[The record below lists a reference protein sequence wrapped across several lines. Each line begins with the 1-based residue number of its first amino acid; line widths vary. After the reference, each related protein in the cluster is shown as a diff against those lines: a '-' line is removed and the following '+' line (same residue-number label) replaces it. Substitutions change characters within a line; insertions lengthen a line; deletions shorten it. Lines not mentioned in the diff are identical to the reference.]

1 MALGWHLLL
10 PVLLAVFSSIDATD
24 AAAVDPP
31 LPPGRV
37 LLDSAPES
45 FRLTGDA
52 AGQAQAKIISASGP
66 GFDRAWQIAVRKQ
79 PLAEYQIQMAAR
91 MDEKLHAGDSVLL
104 TVWARSSASS
114 GPEGQ
119 GCVGLVVEQSAD
131 PYDKV
136 FSRRF
141 TIGSDWQRLDVAAK
155 ITPNFSRTPMQA
167 VLRLGYFPQTVE
179 IGGVELREFDPSV
192 PLAKL
197 PQTPMTYRGRE
208 AGAAWRQEAE
218 QRINSLRK
226 SMLTV
231 RVTDSAGNPVSE
243 ADVHVHMLRQ
253 AFTFGCVYNDG
264 RFPAGGGDSPDDL
277 AYQEHFTEMFNTG
290 VDEAGMKWPGW
301 EDPAKQ
307 QAALRALAWMRD
319 HGIAVRGHNLVWPG
333 WKRLPA
339 DLRAMASDPAGL
351 EQRIDDHIR
360 DEVSA
365 LAGKVTEWDV
375 INEPYLNNDLMHV
388 LGNKAMANWFKIAR
402 QADPDA
408 RLYLNETNVPTSPPA
423 DHRYDALYD
432 EVRTLQSEGAP
443 IGGIGMQS
451 HFGDNLTTP
460 VDLLAIYDRFAA
472 LGIPIRI
479 TELDIDTSDEQLQAD
494 YFRDFLIASYSDPE
508 INGIMLWGFWEAQHW
523 LPDAALFRKDWSIKP
538 NGQVW
543 KDLVLGKWRTNV
555 DGKSGGDGVF
565 STRAFLGDYELTISA
580 GGKSQTATVSLP
592 AEGRTVDIPLK

>member
-1 MALGWHLLL
+1 M
-10 PVLLAVFSSIDATD
+10 
-24 AAAVDPP
+24 
-31 LPPGRV
+31 

-52 AGQAQAKIISASGP
+52 AGQAQAKIVSVSGP

-79 PLAEYQIQMAAR
+79 PPAEYQIQMAAR

-104 TVWARSSASS
+104 TVWARSSASF

-155 ITPNFSRTPMQA
+155 ISPNFSHTPMQA
-167 VLRLGYFPQTVE
+167 VLRLGYFQQTME

-192 PLAKL
+192 PLADL

-208 AGAAWRQEAE
+208 PGAAWRREAE
-218 QRINSLRK
+218 QRIDSLRK

-231 RVTDSAGNPVSE
+231 RVTDGAGNPVSG
-243 ADVHVHMLRQ
+243 ADVQVHMLRQ

-264 RFPAGGGDSPDDL
+264 RFPAGGTPSGDDL
-277 AYQEHFTEMFNTG
+277 AYQRHFTQLFNTG

-339 DLRAMASDPAGL
+339 DLRAMAGDPAGL

-360 DEVSA
+360 DEVGA

-451 HFGDNLTTP
+451 HFGDNLIAP
-460 VDLLAIYDRFAA
+460 VDLLAIYNRFAT
-472 LGIPIRI
+472 LGIPIRV

-494 YFRDFLIASYSDPE
+494 YFRDFLIAAYSDPE
-508 INGIMLWGFWEAQHW
+508 INGIMLWGFWEAQDW
-523 LPDAALFRKDWSIKP
+523 LPDAALFHKNWSIKP

-543 KDLVLGKWRTNV
+543 KDLVLRKWRTNAI
-555 DGKSGGDGVF
+555 GKSGGDGVF
-565 STRAFLGDYELTISA
+565 STRAFLGDYELTVTA
-580 GGKSQTATVSLP
+580 GGQSHTVNLSLP
-592 AEGRTVDIPLK
+592 AEGRTLEISLK